1 VSRPD
6 VADFTE
12 RLYGSLPEFM
22 RDADAADTSV
32 NGFPLLR
39 YLSLLGDQLGAVEAI
54 ADRAEAG
61 ELVDPVK
68 ADDAWLP
75 WLGQLVGVR
84 LDPASTPQAWRD
96 AIADGSSG
104 WQSGTRE
111 AIANAGRRTLIGT
124 QYIDVRSHN
133 GKPSA
138 GGDPWTILIV
148 VRADEAPTPLS
159 KITDAVLAAGAKP
172 AGFNLAVSAYT
183 PTWDTV
189 DAIGAT
195 WDPIDALG
203 NWDTID
209 YRGA

>member
-12 RLYGSLPEFM
+12 RLYAALPEFM
-22 RDADAADTSV
+22 RDFDAADPSV
-32 NGFPLLR
+32 NGYPLLR
-39 YLSLLGDQLGAVEAI
+39 YLSLLGDQVGEVETI

-61 ELVDPVK
+61 QLVDPVA

-84 LDPASTPQAWRD
+84 LDQASPPLAWRD

-111 AIANAGRRTLIGT
+111 AIANAARRTLSGT
-124 QYIDVRSHN
+124 QFIDVRSHN

-148 VRADEAPTPLS
+148 VRADEAPSPLS
-159 KITDAVLAAGAKP
+159 KVTDAVLAAGAKP
-172 AGFNLAVSAYT
+172 AGFNLAVSSYT
-183 PTWDTV
+183 PTWAAIDG
-189 DAIGAT
+189 IGAT
-195 WDPIDALG
+195 WAPIDTLG
-203 NWDTID
+203 QWDRID
-209 YRGA
+209 YTGA

>member
-12 RLYGSLPEFM
+12 RLYATLPEFM
-22 RDADAADTSV
+22 RDSDAADPSV

-39 YLSLLGDQLGAVEAI
+39 YLSLLGDQLGEVEAI

-61 ELVDPVK
+61 DLVNPAL

-84 LDPASTPQAWRD
+84 LDPASPPQTWRD

-111 AIANAGRRTLIGT
+111 AIANAARRTLTGT
-124 QYIDVRSHN
+124 QFIDVRSHN

-148 VRADEAPTPLS
+148 VRADEAPSPLS
-159 KITDAVLAAGAKP
+159 KVTDAVMAAGAKP
-172 AGFNLAVSAYT
+172 AGFNLAVSSYA
-183 PTWDTV
+183 PTWATI

-203 NWDTID
+203 QWDRID
-209 YRGA
+209 YSGA